1 MEAAFLYLQERAVGS
16 GIVIA
21 VVIALR
27 YLLRDAPKAFRMI
40 LWAVVAVRLL
50 CPYVPESPW
59 GVIPESQWDF
69 TAETS
74 SEALQTPD
82 ALPDTAIVMTP
93 LNPAELYPV
102 PARTSPETP
111 QISPIRILSGVW
123 LCGLCGLLAWSLYSY
138 IKLRRTVAASLPVG
152 DNTRICDDIE
162 TPFVLGIL
170 RPRIYVPSGL
180 TESALAS
187 VLAHETAHIRRG
199 DTLWKLCAWLI
210 TCLYWHHPLVW
221 LSYSLFCRDMELAC
235 DEAVIRDMDASR
247 RAAYSEALLQCGL
260 RRRRLQVCPLAFGET
275 GVKERVKAALNYRK
289 PALWLTGAAVC
300 ACVIAAVCLLTRP
313 ASAESDATETQAN
326 TATETLSDAD
336 AVTETL
342 SDAASATN
350 AATQSDAASVK
361 GADAASA
368 TQSGKEPLEWV
379 TVNADANWEN
389 LEETRESVEYPGVTF
404 HWTPEKIT
412 MTDADGAETVLYYG
426 MPVWNAYFSDLN
438 GDGYSE
444 LCSMVSMGS
453 GLIDERIEVYDIR
466 NGRLSELQDRGYVNY
481 TLSAENGALIAKQ
494 WRMDWYVLPYSAPLL
509 TGTLRLTDAGKLL
522 IVPSNPDAIGAAQSV
537 GYGLSPELESAVHDA
552 ILTHDRDRYA
562 DADFDAES
570 HVLLGIFPDAVETEA
585 DSGEWENIIT
595 LYLMTLFNGYDYRDG
610 RFETVTG
617 RSGPAVLT
625 FRMGADGESPTL
637 TDYWE
642 PRDGSYYWPD
652 VREKFP
658 SVLTDA
664 ELNTQTY
671 IMQETQDCYRQA
683 VERWNMDV
691 TPILDALFDTIME
704 SPATSSNPGDYLD
717 EHPLE
722 VRELLYYGGYT
733 RAYIDG
739 RIDDAQ
745 GLLARLMEL
754 VSVRLEAL
762 TWNQPGAVAD
772 LSGLSRLVHATLT
785 HTQAH
790 TGPEPGTYALSDAE
804 KLSALRDLLSGATSQ
819 NPTKC
824 PFDDIL
830 TLTDE
835 SGVTLQLAL
844 AGDSCGAYRFAGR
857 CYRYGGDDT
866 ALYALFA

>member
-27 YLLRDAPKAFRMI
+27 YLLRDAPKGFRMI

-82 ALPDTAIVMTP
+82 ALPDTAVVMTP

-102 PARTSPETP
+102 PARETPPETP
-111 QISPIRILSGVW
+111 QISLIRVLSGVW
-123 LCGLCGLLAWSLYSY
+123 LGGLCVLLAWSLYSY
-138 IKLRRTVAASLPVG
+138 LKLRRTVAASLPVG
-152 DNTRICDDIE
+152 DNTRICDDIQS
-162 TPFVLGIL
+162 PFVLGIL

-187 VLAHETAHIRRG
+187 VLAHENAHIRRG

-221 LSYSLFCRDMELAC
+221 LSYALFCRDMELAC

-300 ACVIAAVCLLTRP
+300 ACVVAAVCLLTRP
-313 ASAESDATETQAN
+313 AADTDSETFQLLN
-326 TATETLSDAD
+326 
-336 AVTETL
+336 
-342 SDAASATN
+342 
-350 AATQSDAASVK
+350 TQSDANITQ
-361 GADAASA
+361 GDAVAQSATGTQAEAATGTQPDASA
-368 TQSGKEPLEWV
+368 APSAKEPLEWI

-389 LEETRESVEYPGVTF
+389 LEETRQAVEFPGVTF

-426 MPVWNAYFSDLN
+426 MPVWNAYFADLN

-444 LCSMVSMGS
+444 LCSMVSVGS

-466 NGRLSELQDRGYVNY
+466 NGRLSELQDRGFCNY

-494 WRMDWYVLPYSAPLL
+494 WRVDNYSDTLPYSAPLL
-509 TGTLRLTDAGKLL
+509 TGTLRLTDAGKLF

-537 GYGLSPELESAVHDA
+537 GYGLSPELESAVHEA
-552 ILTHDRDRYA
+552 ILTHDRDHYA
-562 DADFDAES
+562 NADFDAES

-595 LYLMTLFNGYDYRDG
+595 LYLMTLFNGYDYRGG

-625 FRMGADGESPTL
+625 FRMGADGETPTL

-683 VERWNMDV
+683 VEHWNMDV
-691 TPILDALFDTIME
+691 TPILDALFATIME
-704 SPATSSNPGDYLD
+704 SPATSSNPGDYLN
-717 EHPLE
+717 EHSLE
-722 VRELLYYGGYT
+722 VRKLLYYGDYT
-733 RAYIDG
+733 RAYLDG

-804 KLSALRDLLSGATSQ
+804 KLSALRELLSGATLQ

>member
-1 MEAAFLYLQERAVGS
+1 
-16 GIVIA
+16 
-21 VVIALR
+21 
-27 YLLRDAPKAFRMI
+27 MI

-444 LCSMVSMGS
+444 LCSMVSVGS

-585 DSGEWENIIT
+585 DSGEWE
-595 LYLMTLFNGYDYRDG
+595 MTLFNGYDYRDG